1 MSLVSLDDLPCNE
14 LVELV
19 TDYLEGALPPQLV
32 DRFERHL
39 FPCPFCAEYLQQMR
53 RTIGLT
59 GRLREDDLDPAGR
72 DQLLQAFR
80 RWHRPQG
87 D

>member
-19 TDYLEGALPPQLV
+19 TDYLEGALPPEVV

-39 FPCPFCAEYLQQMR
+39 AVCPFCAEYLDQIR
-53 RTIGLT
+53 RTIVLA
-59 GRLREDDLDPAGR
+59 GRLREDDLNPEAR
-72 DQLLQAFR
+72 EQLLSAFR
-80 RWHRPQG
+80 TWRKPEAG
-87 D
+87 